1 MNMGV
6 GDTKELPKDE
16 AALYAQVQALLH
28 QQQQQAVAAQQI
40 QVHHFTSL
48 FTCRVMSLI
57 ALICACYF
65 HLWRNFTREY
75 VCSWPCISCDEA
87 LVQRHQRQQG

>member
-1 MNMGV
+1 MNMGM

-40 QVHHFTSL
+40 QVGILFLSL
-48 FTCRVMSLI
+48 HTGNDSSLHWSMC
-57 ALICACYF
+57 ASLRICIRLSKMIVLLF
-65 HLWRNFTREY
+65 NHMT
-75 VCSWPCISCDEA
+75 I
-87 LVQRHQRQQG
+87 